1 VTLSDWG
8 DYDLTAYY
16 PVPITTL
23 DNAYIN
29 GPTEV
34 IYLSNGEPTFSKE
47 PYKLF
52 VNGEEIDENVIWN
65 TYSNNSSDEFIG

>member
-1 VTLSDWG
+1 VTLSGWG

-16 PVPITTL
+16 PVPIMTL

-34 IYLSNGEPTFSKE
+34 IYLSNGEPVFSKE

-52 VNGEEIDENVIWN
+52 ENGKVD
-65 TYSNNSSDEFIG
+65 NNATWSIYPTGSTDKFIG

>member
-1 VTLSDWG
+1 MTLSGWG

-16 PVPITTL
+16 PVPITTF

-29 GPTEV
+29 GPTEI
-34 IYLSNGEPTFSKE
+34 IYLSNGEPIFSKE

-52 VNGEEIDENVIWN
+52 ENVEVNNN
-65 TYSNNSSDEFIG
+65 TTWDIYPTGSTDKFIG